1 MKLDFSLIGHTSK
14 KALEDAQ
21 RAELHGFDGVW
32 ATESVT
38 DAFLQSMAIALS
50 TERVDIGT
58 AIAVAF
64 ARNPMSTAYCAWDIA
79 SASNGRFTLGLGSQ
93 IQAHITKRF
102 SMPWSSPGNRMEDYI
117 KALRAIFHAW
127 RTGDRLRYEGE
138 HYRHTL
144 MTPVFT
150 PPHHDHAIP
159 IAIAAVG
166 ETMTALAGRLC
177 DGVILH
183 GMTNPA
189 YLDQVTIP
197 ALERGLAEAGRK
209 RTDFEVS
216 LPLFL
221 AIGDDD
227 ETIEQQRDASRKQL
241 AFYASTPAYRGVLE
255 AIGKGELQ
263 DKLHTMS
270 KEGKWDEMATQIS
283 DDILDQLVV
292 SGKPEEMPG
301 LVGQRFGSRFDRV
314 SSYFGWPIDDPDR
327 MRGIVQ
333 AFHDLD
339 ETKGA

>member
-1 MKLDFSLIGHTSK
+1 MKLDFSLIGHTSR

-21 RAELHGFDGVW
+21 RAERQGFDGVW

-38 DAFLQSMAIALS
+38 DAFLQSMAIAL
-50 TERVDIGT
+50 TTDRVDIGT

-93 IQAHITKRF
+93 VQAHITKRF
-102 SMPWSSPGNRMEDYI
+102 SMPWSSPGSRMEDYI
-117 KALRAIFHAW
+117 KALCAIFHAW
-127 RTGDRLRYEGE
+127 RTGERLRYEGE

-150 PPHHDHAIP
+150 PPHHEHRIP

-166 ETMTALAGRLC
+166 ETMTTLAGRCC

-189 YLDQVTIP
+189 YLDSVTLP
-197 ALERGLAEAGRK
+197 ALHRGLAESAKDRA
-209 RTDFEVS
+209 DFEVS
-216 LPLFL
+216 LPLFM

-227 ETIEQQRDASRKQL
+227 ETIDRQRNASRNQL

-255 AIGKGELQ
+255 AIGEGDLQ
-263 DKLHTMS
+263 SKLHTMS
-270 KEGKWDEMATQIS
+270 KDGQWEQMGHEIS
-283 DDILDQLVV
+283 DDVLDQLIV
-292 SGKPEEMPG
+292 SGRPEEMPR
-301 LVGQRFGSRFDRV
+301 LVGQRFGTRFDRV
-314 SSYFGWPIDDPDR
+314 SSYFGWPIEDPER
-327 MRGIVQ
+327 MREIVQ

-339 ETKGA
+339 KTNP